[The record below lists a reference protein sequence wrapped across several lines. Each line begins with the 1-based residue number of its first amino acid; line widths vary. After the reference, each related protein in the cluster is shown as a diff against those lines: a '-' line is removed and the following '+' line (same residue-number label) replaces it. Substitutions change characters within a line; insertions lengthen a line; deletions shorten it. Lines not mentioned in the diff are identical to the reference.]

1 MRTLMTTLR
10 LLRDASIIILG
21 AAIYYTAIDDMT
33 KTKDIPKCYINT
45 NILETAK
52 DTNILLNKQTEL
64 LHDLSISA
72 AN

>member
-21 AAIYYTAIDDMT
+21 AAMYYTAIADIT

-45 NILETAK
+45 NILDTTK

-64 LHDLSISA
+64 LHDLSIST

>member
-21 AAIYYTAIDDMT
+21 AAMYYTAIADIT

-52 DTNILLNKQTEL
+52 DIQILLHEHAKL
-64 LHDLSISA
+64 LHQLSLSTT
-72 AN
+72 N